1 MHHQALHVISFHAPN
16 DLCFQSLL
24 FASLLYLIFLSE
36 YIRLLQFQTC
46 FSIRNKMRWI
56 ASRTSQ
62 MRILR
67 LRYDGYLLGT
77 RVSGGPW
84 RKVAQGLGD
93 RPGRMWMR
101 AWGHE

>member
-24 FASLLYLIFLSE
+24 FASLHYLIFLSE